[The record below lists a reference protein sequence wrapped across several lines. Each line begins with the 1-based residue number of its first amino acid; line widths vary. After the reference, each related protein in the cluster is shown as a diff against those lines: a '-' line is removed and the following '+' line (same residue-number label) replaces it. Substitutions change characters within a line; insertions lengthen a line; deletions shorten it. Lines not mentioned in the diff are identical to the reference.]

1 MQNYNL
7 YLARNQKIETE
18 RLILRPITLADAE
31 DLYEYASN
39 KDTTYFVTFN
49 PYDSIDDAYFSI
61 ANFFMANPLGKYA
74 IELKEE
80 HKMIGTIDLFN
91 INPEKQSA
99 EMGYILNPKYHRK
112 GYMTEAGKAL
122 LDLGFNTLELEKIYA
137 MCDSRNDASSG
148 VMKKLGMTQE
158 ATRSHHSLDKE
169 GNWMDMLEFAIL
181 KEEYFSKE

>member
-74 IELKEE
+74 IELKDEQ
-80 HKMIGTIDLFN
+80 KFIGTIDLFN
-91 INPEKQSA
+91 ISPEKQSA
-99 EMGYILNPKYHRK
+99 EMGYILNPNYHRK

-137 MCDSRNDASSG
+137 LCDSRNDASSG
-148 VMKKLGMTQE
+148 VMKKLGMKQE
-158 ATRSHHSLDKE
+158 ATRVHHSLDKD
-169 GNWMDMLEFAIL
+169 GKWIDMLEFAIL
-181 KEEYFSKE
+181 KEEYSSKE